1 MITMRLM
8 RFGTKKKPT
17 YRIVVMDSL
26 RARQSQALDTLGTYT
41 PLDDPA
47 GVKLDL
53 ERANKWIAKGV
64 RPSAT
69 VQSLLDRVSKSKP
82 AKSTKPAQDAK
93 A

>member
-1 MITMRLM
+1 MMTMRLM

-17 YRIVVMDSL
+17 YRIVVMESE

-41 PLDDPA
+41 PLDEPA

-53 ERANKWIAKGV
+53 EKAKKWLAKGV
-64 RPSAT
+64 RPSST
-69 VQSLLDRVSKSKP
+69 VQSLLDRLSKSS
-82 AKSTKPAQDAK
+82 KSAHDGK